1 MKKYFDK
8 VFFKSALVIAMP
20 IVIQQLVTS
29 LAQLVDNI
37 MVGTINGQAIAGV
50 GAVNSIFF
58 VIMTSTF
65 GISEGASIFI
75 AQQYG
80 AGKKDKMG
88 NSLAISFSIIFLM
101 AGIALTLINIFDESL
116 LRMFIHGND
125 ADSLAAMQYGMDYL
139 NVLVWGYWLL
149 MVNAVIGSA
158 FRAIGQTK
166 VPMGAGIVAVVANTS
181 LNFLLIPIFGVKGAA
196 VATIISRV
204 AEFLI
209 LMTILKFKQTAFDF
223 NLASFTTIKKEQF
236 VMMIRKMVPLTTN
249 EFLWGFGTSTLM
261 ALYGARSITDLASIQ
276 ITYTI
281 ANILFVAMAGFG
293 VAVAVLIGQKL
304 GKEEFDLAIEN
315 SKKLLALGLLTG
327 LTFFGIAQV
336 LAFFIPALYGNV
348 DSVIQI
354 QASNLLRIIGFV
366 YPVYVITVTFFF
378 TLRAGGDTLGVL
390 IMDGGTMWGLSIP
403 VGFILVYF
411 TSVPIYGIFIGV
423 QAFEVVKML
432 IGYYRYS
439 RYNWVQNIS

>member
-8 VFFKSALVIAMP
+8 VFFKSAMIIAMP

-80 AGKKDKMG
+80 AKKRDKMG
-88 NSLAISFSIIFLM
+88 NSLAISFSIIILM
-101 AGIALTLINIFDESL
+101 AAVALTLINVFDESL
-116 LRMFIHGND
+116 LRVYIHGND
-125 ADSLAAMQYGMDYL
+125 TDSLLAMQYGIDYL
-139 NVLVWGYWLL
+139 NILVWGYWLL
-149 MVNAVIGSA
+149 MINTVIGSA
-158 FRAIGQTK
+158 FRAIGKTK
-166 VPMGAGIVAVVANTS
+166 VPMSAGIVAVITNTTM
-181 LNFLLIPIFGVKGAA
+181 NFVLIPIYGVKGAA
-196 VATIISRV
+196 VATILSRV
-204 AEFLI
+204 IEFSI
-209 LMTILKFKQTAFDF
+209 LFVTLKYRQSEFEF
-223 NLASFTTIKKEQF
+223 NLASFTTIKAEQF
-236 VMMIRKMVPLTTN
+236 KQMIAKMVPLTAN

-261 ALYGARSITDLASIQ
+261 ALYGARNITDLASIQ

-304 GKEEFDLAIEN
+304 GENKFTEAIEN
-315 SKKLLALGLLTG
+315 SRKLLALGLLTG
-327 LTFFGIAQV
+327 LTFFALAQIIAFGIP
-336 LAFFIPALYGNV
+336 LLYGNV
-348 DSVIQI
+348 DPIIQV

-390 IMDGGTMWGLSIP
+390 IMDGGTMWCLSIP

-411 TSVPIYGIFIGV
+411 TDLPIYGIFIGV
-423 QAFEVVKML
+423 QLFEVVKML
-432 IGYYRYS
+432 IGYYRY
-439 RYNWVQNIS
+439 RKHNWVQNIA

>member
-1 MKKYFDK
+1 MRKYFDR
-8 VFFKSALVIAMP
+8 VFFKSALIIAMP

-58 VIMTSTF
+58 VLMTSTF

-80 AGKKDKMG
+80 AKKRDKMG
-88 NSLAISFSIIFLM
+88 NSLAISFSIIILM
-101 AGIALTLINIFDESL
+101 AMIALTFINIFDEKL
-116 LRMFIHGND
+116 LRGFIHGND
-125 ADSLAAMQYGMDYL
+125 ADSLQAMQYGMDYL
-139 NVLVWGYWLL
+139 NILVWGYWLL
-149 MVNAVIGSA
+149 MVNTVMGSA

-166 VPMGAGIVAVVANTS
+166 IPMSAGIVAVITNTAM
-181 LNFLLIPIFGVKGAA
+181 NFMLIPIYGVAGAA
-196 VATIISRV
+196 VATVLSRV
-204 AEFLI
+204 IEFII
-209 LMTILKFKQTAFDF
+209 LFLILKFKQTAFDF
-223 NLASFTTIKKEQF
+223 NLKSFTTIQAIQF
-236 VMMIRKMVPLTTN
+236 KQMIAKMVPLTAN

-304 GKEEFDLAIEN
+304 GQNKFDEAIEN
-315 SKKLLALGLLTG
+315 SRKLLALGLLTG
-327 LTFFGIAQV
+327 LVFFALAQV
-336 LAFFIPALYGNV
+336 IAFIIPALYGNV
-348 DSVIQI
+348 EPIIQI
-354 QASNLLRIIGFV
+354 QAANLLRLIGCI

-403 VGFILVYF
+403 VGFILV
-411 TSVPIYGIFIGV
+411 TATELPIYGIFIGV

-432 IGYYRYS
+432 IGYHRYRKH
-439 RYNWVQNIS
+439 NWVQNIA

>member
-8 VFFKSALVIAMP
+8 LFFKSALVIAMP

-80 AGKKDKMG
+80 AKKREKMG
-88 NSLAISFSIIFLM
+88 NSLAISFSIIILM
-101 AGIALTLINIFDESL
+101 AVVALTVINVFDERL
-116 LRMFIHGND
+116 LRAYIHGND
-125 ADSLAAMQYGMDYL
+125 ADSVLAMQYGMDYL

-149 MVNAVIGSA
+149 MINTVIGSA
-158 FRAIGQTK
+158 FRAIGKTK
-166 VPMGAGIVAVVANTS
+166 VPMSAGIVAVITNTTM
-181 LNFLLIPIFGVKGAA
+181 NFMLIPIYGVKGAA
-196 VATIISRV
+196 VATILSRV
-204 AEFLI
+204 IEFGI
-209 LMTILKFKQTAFDF
+209 LFTTLKFKQTEFDF
-223 NLASFTTIKKEQF
+223 NLRSFTTIKAAQF
-236 VMMIRKMVPLTTN
+236 KQMIAKMIPLTLN

-261 ALYGARSITDLASIQ
+261 ALYGARSIVDLASIQ

-281 ANILFVAMAGFG
+281 ANILFVALSGFG

-304 GKEEFDLAIEN
+304 GEDKFSEAIEN
-315 SKKLLALGLLTG
+315 SRKLLALGLLTG
-327 LTFFGIAQV
+327 LTFFGLAQI
-336 LAFFIPALYGNV
+336 LAFIIPLLYGNV
-348 DSVIQI
+348 DQVIQV
-354 QASNLLRIIGFV
+354 QASNLLRIIGCV

-390 IMDGGTMWGLSIP
+390 IMDGGTMWCLSIP
-403 VGFILVYF
+403 AGFILVFF
-411 TSVPIYGIFIGV
+411 TSLPIYGIFIGV
-423 QAFEVVKML
+423 QTFEVLKMF
-432 IGYYRYS
+432 IGYYRY
-439 RYNWVQNIS
+439 RKHNWVQNIA

>member
-20 IVIQQLVTS
+20 IVIQQLVTT

-58 VIMTSTF
+58 VLMTSTF
-65 GISEGASIFI
+65 GIGEGASIFI

-80 AGKKDKMG
+80 AKRRDKMG
-88 NSLAISFSIIFLM
+88 NSLAISMSIILIM
-101 AGIALTLINIFDESL
+101 AAVALTLINIYDEQL
-116 LRMFIHGND
+116 LRLFIHGND
-125 ADSLAAMQYGMDYL
+125 ADSLNAIQYGMDYL

-149 MVNAVIGSA
+149 MINAVIGSA
-158 FRAIGQTK
+158 FRAIGKTK
-166 VPMGAGIVAVVANTS
+166 VPMSAGIVAVVTNTTM
-181 LNFLLIPIFGVKGAA
+181 NFILIPTFGVTGAA
-196 VATIISRV
+196 IATVCSRV
-204 AEFLI
+204 IEFVI
-209 LMTILKFKQTAFDF
+209 LFVMLKYKQSIIDF
-223 NLASFTTIKKEQF
+223 NLKCFTTIKYEQF
-236 VMMIRKMVPLTTN
+236 IVMIKKMVPLTAN

-261 ALYGARSITDLASIQ
+261 ALYGARNITDLASIQ

-304 GKEEFDLAIEN
+304 GQSKFDEAIEN
-315 SKKLLALGLLTG
+315 SKKLLALGLITG
-327 LTFFGIAQV
+327 MLFFLIAQV
-336 LAFFIPALYGNV
+336 AAFAIPLLYGNV
-348 DSVIQI
+348 EQIIQV
-354 QASNLLRIIGFV
+354 QSSNLLRIIGFV

-390 IMDGGTMWGLSIP
+390 IMDGGTMWFMSIP
-403 VGFILVYF
+403 VGFALVTF
-411 TSVPIYGIFIGV
+411 TNLPIYGIFIGV

-439 RYNWVQNIS
+439 KYNWVQNIS

>member
-1 MKKYFDK
+1 MKKYFDRI
-8 VFFKSALVIAMP
+8 FFKSAMVIALP

-80 AGKKDKMG
+80 AGKRDKMG
-88 NSLAISFSIIFLM
+88 NSLAISFSIIIAM
-101 AGIALTLINIFDESL
+101 AAAALAFINIYDERL
-116 LRMFIHGND
+116 LRLFIHGND
-125 ADSLAAMQYGMDYL
+125 AEAMAAMSYGMDYL

-158 FRAIGQTK
+158 FRAIGKTK
-166 VPMGAGIVAVVANTS
+166 IPMSAGIVAVITNTS
-181 LNFLLIPIFGVKGAA
+181 LNFMLIPHFGVKGAA
-196 VATIISRV
+196 AATVISRV
-204 AEFLI
+204 IEFGI
-209 LMTILKFKQTAFDF
+209 LFTVLKFKQTVIEF
-223 NLASFTTIKKEQF
+223 NLRSFTTIKLEQF
-236 VMMIRKMVPLTTN
+236 VMMIKKMVPLTAN

-304 GKEEFDLAIEN
+304 GQNQFEEAIEN
-315 SKKLLALGLLTG
+315 SKKLLALGLITGIVFFG
-327 LTFFGIAQV
+327 LTQI
-336 LAFFIPALYGNV
+336 LAFIIPFLYGNV
-348 DSVIQI
+348 EPIIQV
-354 QASNLLRIIGFV
+354 QAANLLRIIGCV
-366 YPVYVITVTFFF
+366 YPVYVLTVTFFF

-390 IMDGGTMWGLSIP
+390 IMDGGTMWFISIP
-403 VGFILVYF
+403 VGYLLVNY
-411 TSVPIYGIFIGV
+411 TMMPIYGIFIGV
-423 QAFEVVKML
+423 QTFEVLKMC
-432 IGYYRYS
+432 IGYYRY
-439 RYNWVQNIS
+439 RKHNWVQNIT

>member
-1 MKKYFDK
+1 MRKYFDT

-80 AGKKDKMG
+80 AKKRDKMG
-88 NSLAISFSIIFLM
+88 NSLAISFAIIILM
-101 AGIALTLINIFDESL
+101 ATVALTAINIFDEQL

-125 ADSLAAMQYGMDYL
+125 PDSVAAMQFGMDYL

-149 MVNAVIGSA
+149 MINTVIGSA

-166 VPMGAGIVAVVANTS
+166 VPMSAGIVAVVTNTTM
-181 LNFLLIPIFGVKGAA
+181 NFMLIPVYGVKGAA
-196 VATIISRV
+196 VATILSRV
-204 AEFLI
+204 IEFTI
-209 LMTILKFKQTAFDF
+209 LFVILKFKQTEFDF
-223 NLASFTTIKKEQF
+223 NIASFTTIKLDQF
-236 VMMIRKMVPLTTN
+236 KQMIAKMVPLTAN

-304 GKEEFDLAIEN
+304 GQNKFEEAIEN
-315 SKKLLALGLLTG
+315 SRKLLALGLITG
-327 LTFFGIAQV
+327 LVFFGIAQV
-336 LAFFIPALYGNV
+336 IAFVIPLLYSNV
-348 DSVIQI
+348 DSIIQI
-354 QASNLLRIIGFV
+354 QASNLLRIIGCI

-390 IMDGGTMWGLSIP
+390 IMDGGTMWLMSIP
-403 VGFILVYF
+403 VGFVLVYF
-411 TSVPIYGIFIGV
+411 TSLPIYGIFIGV
-423 QAFEVVKML
+423 QFFEIVKMI
-432 IGYYRYS
+432 IGYIRYRKH
-439 RYNWVQNIS
+439 NWVQNIA

>member
-101 AGIALTLINIFDESL
+101 AGIALTLINIFDENL

-166 VPMGAGIVAVVANTS
+166 VPMGAGIVAVITNTA

-204 AEFLI
+204 AEFAI
-209 LMTILKFKQTAFDF
+209 LFAILKFKQTAFEF

-236 VMMIRKMVPLTTN
+236 VMMIKKMIPLTTN

-304 GKEEFDLAIEN
+304 GQEQFDLAIEN

-327 LTFFGIAQV
+327 LTFFGIAQL

-366 YPVYVITVTFFF
+366 YPIYVITVTFFF

-390 IMDGGTMWGLSIP
+390 IMDGGTMWGMSIP
-403 VGFILVYF
+403 VGFFLVYF

-423 QAFEVVKML
+423 QAFEVVKMI

>member
-209 LMTILKFKQTAFDF
+209 LMSILKFKQTAFDF

-327 LTFFGIAQV
+327 ITFFGIAQV